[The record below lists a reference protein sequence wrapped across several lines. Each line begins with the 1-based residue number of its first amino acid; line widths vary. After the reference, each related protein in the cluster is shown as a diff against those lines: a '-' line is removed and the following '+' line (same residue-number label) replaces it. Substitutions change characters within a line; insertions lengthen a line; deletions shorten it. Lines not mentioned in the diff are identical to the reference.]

1 MGIMGDILDVTAN
14 GGREGIIVSAISRKA
29 NLSHYAV
36 LDKCEKLVEAGLVES
51 VKNDRNRVF
60 QITEK
65 GLGFFQE
72 FKRFQSLVESM
83 NLRYWSQLTQLIEPI
98 QSKKSLGEEGILFVR
113 NDSIFDT
120 MVKVPLLVAS
130 MIIVAALL
138 PIQSSFSSPR
148 DLDLIIYPDGS
159 THISAEIDVDPFLTD
174 YKVNLFGNTVDNLVV
189 IGDDGFLLDFDI
201 IDDTAIIETFGS
213 SVITM
218 EYDIHD
224 LVSKQGRLWTFSLDS
239 PSDFTLLLPKNSA
252 IVGMTNLP
260 LNMEIVNEQNQLT
273 LSSGSTEID
282 YFFSTNS
289 ISTPS
294 EEIKNKENNS
304 LNTIIAGIAGGIIAI
319 ALVSIVVIARNRQ
332 KNNKKIDE
340 QIIEKTLTVQ
350 KNNILDLETI
360 FKLKPDLREDD
371 KELVKFIFENNGEV
385 LESELRK
392 KFLQPRTTM
401 WRAVKR
407 LEREGI
413 IEIEKKDLQNLVKLR
428 KDMEED
434 NWKN

>member
-1 MGIMGDILDVTAN
+1 MTL
-14 GGREGIIVSAISRKA
+14 
-29 NLSHYAV
+29 
-36 LDKCEKLVEAGLVES
+36 
-51 VKNDRNRVF
+51 
-60 QITEK
+60 
-65 GLGFFQE
+65 
-72 FKRFQSLVESM
+72 
-83 NLRYWSQLTQLIEPI
+83 LIEPI

-159 THISAEIDVDPFLTD
+159 THISTEIDVDPFLTD
-174 YKVNLFGNTVDNLVV
+174 YEVNLFGSTIDNLVV
-189 IGDDGFLLDFDI
+189 IGDDGFLLDVDI
-201 IDDTAIIETFGS
+201 IDDTAIIQTFGS
-213 SVITM
+213 TVITM

-260 LNMEIVNEQNQLT
+260 LNMEIINEQNQLT

-289 ISTPS
+289 ISNPN
-294 EEIKNKENNS
+294 EEIKNEEDDS
-304 LNTIIAGIAGGIIAI
+304 LNTIIAGIVGGIIAI

-332 KNNKKIDE
+332 KNIKKIDE
-340 QIIEKTLTVQ
+340 QIIEKTVTVQ
-350 KNNILDLETI
+350 KNNILDLEAI

-371 KELVKFIFENNGEV
+371 KELVKFIFDNNGEV

-434 NWKN
+434 N

>member
-1 MGIMGDILDVTAN
+1 L
-14 GGREGIIVSAISRKA
+14 
-29 NLSHYAV
+29 
-36 LDKCEKLVEAGLVES
+36 
-51 VKNDRNRVF
+51 
-60 QITEK
+60 
-65 GLGFFQE
+65 
-72 FKRFQSLVESM
+72 
-83 NLRYWSQLTQLIEPI
+83 LTQLIEPI
-98 QSKKSLGEEGILFVR
+98 QSKKSLGEEGTLFVR

-120 MVKVPLLVAS
+120 MVKIPLLVAS

-159 THISAEIDVDPFLTD
+159 THISTEIDVDPFLTD
-174 YKVNLFGNTVDNLVV
+174 YEVDLFGSTIDNLVV
-189 IGDDGFLLDFDI
+189 LGDDGFLLDVDVMNN
-201 IDDTAIIETFGS
+201 TALIQTFGS
-213 SVITM
+213 SVIII

-260 LNMEIVNEQNQLT
+260 LNMEIINEQNQLT

-282 YFFSTNS
+282 YFFSTNI
-289 ISTPS
+289 ISNTTEGIVN
-294 EEIKNKENNS
+294 EEDNS
-304 LNTIIAGIAGGIIAI
+304 LNIIIVGMIGG
-319 ALVSIVVIARNRQ
+319 IVVIALVFVIIIAKNKQ
-332 KNNKKIDE
+332 KNVKAINKIVT
-340 QIIEKTLTVQ
+340 IQ
-350 KNNILDLETI
+350 KNNILNLETI

-371 KELVKFIFENNGEV
+371 KELVKFIFNNNGEA

-428 KDMEED
+428 KNMEED
-434 NWKN
+434 N

>member
-14 GGREGIIVSAISRKA
+14 GGRDGIIVSAISRKA

-51 VKNDRNRVF
+51 VKNNRNRVF

-72 FKRFQSLVESM
+72 FKRFQTLVESM
-83 NLRYWSQLTQLIEPI
+83 NLRYWSPLSLLIEPI

-130 MIIVAALL
+130 MIIVAALM
-138 PIQSSFSSPR
+138 PIQSSFSTPR

-159 THISAEIDVDPFLTD
+159 THISTEIDVDPFLTD
-174 YKVNLFGNTVDNLVV
+174 YEVNLFGSTIDNLVV
-189 IGDDGFLLDFDI
+189 IGDSGFLLDVDV
-201 IDDTAIIETFGS
+201 IDDTALIQTFGS
-213 SVITM
+213 SVITI

-260 LNMEIVNEQNQLT
+260 LNMEIINEQNQLT

-282 YFFSTNS
+282 YFFSINT
-289 ISTPS
+289 ISSTT
-294 EEIKNKENNS
+294 EEIVNEEDNS
-304 LNTIIAGIAGGIIAI
+304 SNIIIVGIIGGIIVI
-319 ALVSIVVIARNRQ
+319 ALVSVIIITKNKQ
-332 KNNKKIDE
+332 KNVKAIDE
-340 QIIEKTLTVQ
+340 VVTIP

-371 KELVKFIFENNGEV
+371 KELIKFIFDNNGEA

-392 KFLQPRTTM
+392 NFLQPRTTM

-407 LEREGI
+407 LEREGV

-428 KDMEED
+428 KSMEED

>member
-36 LDKCEKLVEAGLVES
+36 LDKCEKLVDAGLVES

-83 NLRYWSQLTQLIEPI
+83 NLRYWSLLTLLIEPI
-98 QSKKSLGEEGILFVR
+98 QSEKSLGEEGILFVR

-159 THISAEIDVDPFLTD
+159 THVSAEIDVDPFLTD
-174 YKVNLFGNTVDNLVV
+174 YEVNLFGSTIDNLVV
-189 IGDDGFLLDFDI
+189 IGDDGFLLDVDVLY
-201 IDDTAIIETFGS
+201 DTALIQTFGS
-213 SVITM
+213 SEITI

-260 LNMEIVNEQNQLT
+260 LNMEIINEQNQLT

-282 YFFSTNS
+282 YFFSANS
-289 ISTPS
+289 ISNPI
-294 EEIKNKENNS
+294 EEIKNEEDNS
-304 LNTIIAGIAGGIIAI
+304 LNTIIAGIVGGIIAI
-319 ALVSIVVIARNRQ
+319 VLVSIIIVVRKRQ
-332 KNNKKIDE
+332 KNVEVIDKAIDE
-340 QIIEKTLTVQ
+340 IVTIQ
-350 KNNILDLETI
+350 KNDTLDLETI

-371 KELVKFIFENNGEV
+371 KELVKFIFDNKGEA

-392 KFLQPRTTM
+392 NFLQPRTTM

-428 KDMEED
+428 KNMEED

>member
-1 MGIMGDILDVTAN
+1 
-14 GGREGIIVSAISRKA
+14 
-29 NLSHYAV
+29 
-36 LDKCEKLVEAGLVES
+36 
-51 VKNDRNRVF
+51 
-60 QITEK
+60 
-65 GLGFFQE
+65 
-72 FKRFQSLVESM
+72 
-83 NLRYWSQLTQLIEPI
+83 
-98 QSKKSLGEEGILFVR
+98 
-113 NDSIFDT
+113 

-138 PIQSSFSSPR
+138 PIQSSFSTPR

-159 THISAEIDVDPFLTD
+159 THISTEIDVDPFLTD
-174 YKVNLFGNTVDNLVV
+174 YEVNLFGSTIDNLVV
-189 IGDDGFLLDFDI
+189 IGDDGFLLDVDI
-201 IDDTAIIETFGS
+201 LHDTALIQTFGS
-213 SVITM
+213 SEITI

-260 LNMEIVNEQNQLT
+260 LNMEIINEQNQLT

-289 ISTPS
+289 ISNPV
-294 EEIKNKENNS
+294 EEIKNEEDNS
-304 LNTIIAGIAGGIIAI
+304 LNTIIVGIVGGIITIVLA
-319 ALVSIVVIARNRQ
+319 SIVIINRKNQ
-332 KNNKKIDE
+332 KNVKEIDE
-340 QIIEKTLTVQ
+340 KITKEDVTVET
-350 KNNILDLETI
+350 NNILDLETI

-371 KELVKFIFENNGEV
+371 KELVKFIFDNNGEV

-392 KFLQPRTTM
+392 NFLQPRTTM

-407 LEREGI
+407 LEREGV

-428 KDMEED
+428 KSMEEE
-434 NWKN
+434 N

>member
-1 MGIMGDILDVTAN
+1 M
-14 GGREGIIVSAISRKA
+14 
-29 NLSHYAV
+29 
-36 LDKCEKLVEAGLVES
+36 
-51 VKNDRNRVF
+51 
-60 QITEK
+60 
-65 GLGFFQE
+65 
-72 FKRFQSLVESM
+72 SL
-83 NLRYWSQLTQLIEPI
+83 LIEPI

-138 PIQSSFSSPR
+138 PIQSSFSTPR

-159 THISAEIDVDPFLTD
+159 THISTEIDVDPFLTD
-174 YKVNLFGNTVDNLVV
+174 YEVNLFGSTIDNLVV
-189 IGDDGFLLDFDI
+189 IGDSGFLLDVDV
-201 IDDTAIIETFGS
+201 IDDTALIQTFGS
-213 SVITM
+213 SVITI

-260 LNMEIVNEQNQLT
+260 LNMEIINEQNQLT

-282 YFFSTNS
+282 YFFSINT
-289 ISTPS
+289 ISNTT
-294 EEIKNKENNS
+294 EEIVNEEDNS
-304 LNTIIAGIAGGIIAI
+304 SNIIIVGIISGIIVI
-319 ALVSIVVIARNRQ
+319 ALVSVIIITKNKQ
-332 KNNKKIDE
+332 KNVKAIDE
-340 QIIEKTLTVQ
+340 VVTIP

-371 KELVKFIFENNGEV
+371 KELIKFIFDNNGEV

-392 KFLQPRTTM
+392 NFLQPRTTM

-428 KDMEED
+428 KNMEED
-434 NWKN
+434 N

>member
-1 MGIMGDILDVTAN
+1 M
-14 GGREGIIVSAISRKA
+14 
-29 NLSHYAV
+29 
-36 LDKCEKLVEAGLVES
+36 
-51 VKNDRNRVF
+51 
-60 QITEK
+60 
-65 GLGFFQE
+65 
-72 FKRFQSLVESM
+72 SL
-83 NLRYWSQLTQLIEPI
+83 LIEPI

-138 PIQSSFSSPR
+138 PIQSSFSTPR

-159 THISAEIDVDPFLTD
+159 THISTEIDVDPFLTD
-174 YKVNLFGNTVDNLVV
+174 YEVNLFGSTIDNLVV
-189 IGDDGFLLDFDI
+189 IGDSGFLLDVDV
-201 IDDTAIIETFGS
+201 IDDTALIQTFGS
-213 SVITM
+213 SVITI

-260 LNMEIVNEQNQLT
+260 LNMEIINEQNQLT

-282 YFFSTNS
+282 YFFS
-289 ISTPS
+289 I
-294 EEIKNKENNS
+294 
-304 LNTIIAGIAGGIIAI
+304 NTISSTTTKEIVNEEDNSSNIIIVGIIGGIIVI
-319 ALVSIVVIARNRQ
+319 ALVSVIIITKNKQ
-332 KNNKKIDE
+332 KNVKAIDE
-340 QIIEKTLTVQ
+340 VITIP

-371 KELVKFIFENNGEV
+371 KELIKFIFDNNGEA

-392 KFLQPRTTM
+392 NFLQPRTTM

-407 LEREGI
+407 LEREGV

-428 KDMEED
+428 KSMEED
-434 NWKN
+434 N